1 MRGKGKAR
9 QEWYDAPGFRY
20 FVGRHLISN
29 YVAFAMKTSTVEFH
43 PPDYNE
49 RVRANYPVLYAM
61 WHANMTAM
69 AHVVPDH
76 DKARAVSADHPD
88 GLMGAAAVSRWGK
101 SILTTGASA
110 GSREI
115 LAALENGV
123 SVLMTADVPPIRGR
137 NTSRGLIRLARL
149 SGRPIVPVAVAS
161 TNRTIIEK
169 LWDKMQVNHPFSR
182 VVVVGGA
189 HINVDDS
196 LDDGAAV
203 ALLKERLDSAYAKAL
218 EITAKPAR

>member
-1 MRGKGKAR
+1 MRGKGSAR
-9 QEWYDAPGFRY
+9 QKWYDTPGFRY
-20 FVGRHLISN
+20 FVGRHLIAN
-29 YVAFAMKTSTVEFH
+29 YVALAMKTSRAEYH
-43 PPDYNE
+43 PADYNE
-49 RVRANYPVLYAM
+49 RVRADYPVLYAM

-69 AHVVPDH
+69 AYVVPDH
-76 DKARAVSADHPD
+76 DRARAVSADHPD

-115 LAALENGV
+115 LTALESGT

-137 NTSRGLIRLARL
+137 NVSRGLIRLARL

-161 TNRTIIEK
+161 TNRSIIEK

-182 VVVVGGA
+182 VVVVGGE
-189 HINVDDS
+189 HLLVDDS
-196 LDDGAAV
+196 LDDSAAV
-203 ALLKERLDSAYAKAL
+203 AVLKERLDEAYAKAL
-218 EITAKPAR
+218 QLTAKPAR